1 MKRMSMTRF
10 QRAQSSQIFGQSA
23 KDRKPVTKT
32 DTILARWPELDAM
45 MRNKKDTSKNAK
57 H

>member
-23 KDRKPVTKT
+23 KDRKPVAKT
-32 DTILARWPELDAM
+32 DTILPRWAELDAM
-45 MRNKKDTSKNAK
+45 MLKQKGHKQNAK